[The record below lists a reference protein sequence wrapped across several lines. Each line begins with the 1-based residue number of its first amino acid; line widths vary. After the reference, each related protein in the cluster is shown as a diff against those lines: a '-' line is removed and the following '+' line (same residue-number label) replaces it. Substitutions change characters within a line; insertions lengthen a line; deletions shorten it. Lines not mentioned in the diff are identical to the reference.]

1 MTELLFQSDS
11 YIKEFKAEVKEIN
24 EEGVVFDR
32 TAFVFKGGGLQ
43 SDTGIMETTLGE
55 KFIVKEVISKGG
67 KILHKLSPEP
77 TEQLIS
83 ETVKCIIDWEQRY
96 RQMRMH
102 TALHSISG
110 LLFRKY
116 GAVVTG
122 GNITAKRSRADFE
135 IDHLHKERVQEITK
149 EIEKIIEDNHQVSIS
164 FMERNEAL
172 KDPDLI
178 RTKVNLIPESVKV
191 LRIVE
196 IENVDRQADGGV
208 HVRSTKEIG
217 TFVPLKSENRGKN
230 NKRLYFTLEP

>member
-1 MTELLFQSDS
+1 MTELLFQTDS
-11 YIKEFKAEVKEIN
+11 YIKEFEAEVKEIN
-24 EEGVVFDR
+24 EKGVVFDR
-32 TAFVFKGGGLQ
+32 TAFVYKGGGLQ
-43 SDTGIMETTLGE
+43 SDTGIMETSKGE
-55 KFIVKEVISKGG
+55 KFIVKEVISEGG

-77 TEQLIS
+77 TEQLIG
-83 ETVKCIIDWEQRY
+83 ENVKCIIDWESRY

-122 GNITAKRSRADFE
+122 GNITPKKSRVDFE

-149 EIEKIIEDNHQVSIS
+149 ELEKIVEENHLISIS

-178 RTKVNLIPESVKV
+178 RTKANLIPESVKII
-191 LRIVE
+191 RIVDIDE
-196 IENVDRQADGGV
+196 VDRQADGGV

-217 TFVPLKSENRGKN
+217 TFIPLKSENRGKN